1 MRARVDRIYCNMTDL
16 TNKRILLGIS
26 GGIAA
31 YKSPDIVRRLRERG
45 FEVRVAMTRAACE
58 FVTPLTFQAVSGKS
72 VHTHLL
78 DASAEAA
85 MGHIE
90 LARWADTVL
99 IAPAT
104 ADYLA
109 KLAHGIADDLLSTLC
124 LATTSPIVVAPAMNR
139 QMWDAEATR
148 ENVAVLKARGVT
160 FLGPGDGS
168 QACGEVGPGRMLEPA
183 DISALIAARYNCDKL
198 RGLKV
203 MVTAGATREALD
215 PVRFISNQ
223 SSGKM
228 GYAVA
233 NAAAEAG
240 ARVILVSGPTSL
252 EAPLGVDRVCVNS
265 AQEMFAAVMQRVG
278 ESQIFI
284 GAAAVSDYAPKEYAE
299 QKLKKSKDRM
309 TIELVK
315 TRDILAEVAA
325 MDHAPFTVGF
335 AAETDDVETYARDK
349 LRKKS
354 LDMIAANLVGV
365 PGSGFGSD
373 ENALS
378 VYWSGGA
385 EELEL
390 APKLHLARRLIGI
403 VADRYREK
411 HSAQNS

>member
-1 MRARVDRIYCNMTDL
+1 MTQL

-31 YKSPDIVRRLRERG
+31 YKSPDIVRRLREKG
-45 FEVRVAMTRAACE
+45 FVVRVAMTPAACE
-58 FVTPLTFQAVSGKS
+58 FITPLTLQAVSGKP

-78 DASAEAA
+78 DAGAEAA

-99 IAPAT
+99 IAPAS
-104 ADYLA
+104 ADCLA
-109 KLAHGIADDLLSTLC
+109 KLALGLANDLLSTLC
-124 LATTSPIVVAPAMNR
+124 LATTAPIVVAPAMNR

-148 ENVAVLKARGVT
+148 KNVSVLEARGVT
-160 FLGPGDGS
+160 FFGPGEGS

-183 DISALIAARYNCDKL
+183 DICALIAARYNSDKL
-198 RGLKV
+198 LGLSV

-215 PVRFISNQ
+215 PVRFISNH

-233 NAAAEAG
+233 DAAAEAG
-240 ARVILVSGPTSL
+240 ARVLLVSGPTSL
-252 EAPLGVDRVCVNS
+252 DAPYGVERVCVTS
-265 AQEMFAAVMQRVG
+265 AMEMFDAVMQRVRD
-278 ESQIFI
+278 SQIFI
-284 GAAAVSDYAPKEYAE
+284 GAAAVSDYTPKDYAE
-299 QKLKKSKDRM
+299 QKLKKSKDSM
-309 TIELVK
+309 TLSLVK

-335 AAETDDVETYARDK
+335 AAETNNVEGYAREK
-349 LRKKS
+349 LSRKS
-354 LDMIAANLVGV
+354 LDMIAANRVGV
-365 PGSGFGSD
+365 SGSGFGSD

-378 VYWSGGA
+378 VYWPGGA

-403 VADRYREK
+403 VAERYREK
-411 HSAQNS
+411 HPAQNS

>member
-1 MRARVDRIYCNMTDL
+1 MTL
-16 TNKRILLGIS
+16 STNKRILLGIS

-58 FVTPLTFQAVSGKS
+58 FVTPLTLQAVSGVP
-72 VHTHLL
+72 VHTRLL

-99 IAPAT
+99 IAPAS
-104 ADYLA
+104 ADCLA

-124 LATTSPIVVAPAMNR
+124 LATAAPIVLAPAMNR
-139 QMWDAEATR
+139 QMWEARATQ
-148 ENVAVLKARGVT
+148 ENVAVLKARGLAL
-160 FLGPGDGS
+160 LGPGDGS

-183 DISALIAARYNCDKL
+183 DISDMIAARYNSDKL
-198 RGLKV
+198 RGLSV

-233 NAAAEAG
+233 DAAAEAG
-240 ARVILVSGPTSL
+240 ARVVLVSGPTSL
-252 EAPLGVDRVCVNS
+252 EAPYGVERVCVTS
-265 AQEMFAAVMQRVG
+265 AGEMYDAVMRRIRD
-278 ESQIFI
+278 SQIFI
-284 GAAAVSDYAPKEYAE
+284 GAAAVSDYAPKDYAE
-299 QKLKKSKDRM
+299 QKLKKSKDSM
-309 TIELVK
+309 TISLVK

-325 MDHAPFTVGF
+325 LEHAPFTVGF
-335 AAETDDVETYARDK
+335 AAETNNVEGYARDK
-349 LRKKS
+349 LSRKS
-354 LDMIAANLVGV
+354 LDMIAANRVGV
-365 PGSGFGSD
+365 TGSGFGSD

-378 VYWSGGA
+378 VYWSDGA

-411 HSAQNS
+411 HPAQNS

>member
-1 MRARVDRIYCNMTDL
+1 MTEL

-45 FEVRVAMTRAACE
+45 FEVRVAMTPAACE
-58 FVTPLTFQAVSGKS
+58 FVTPLTFQAVSGKP

-78 DASAEAA
+78 DAGAEAA

-104 ADYLA
+104 ADCLA

-124 LATTSPIVVAPAMNR
+124 LATSSPIVVAPAMNR
-139 QMWDAEATR
+139 QMWEAEATR

-168 QACGEVGPGRMLEPA
+168 QACGEVGPGRMLEAA
-183 DISALIAARYNCDKL
+183 DISAFIAARYNCDKL
-198 RGLKV
+198 RGVRV

-233 NAAAEAG
+233 DAAAEAG

-265 AQEMFAAVMQRVG
+265 AREMFDAVMQRVR

-284 GAAAVSDYAPKEYAE
+284 GAAAVSDYAPKEYAA

-309 TIELVK
+309 TIALVK

-335 AAETDDVETYARDK
+335 AAETEDVENYATDK

-390 APKLHLARRLIGI
+390 APKLQLARRLIGI

-411 HSAQNS
+411 HSAENS

>member
-1 MRARVDRIYCNMTDL
+1 MSAS

-31 YKSPDIVRRLRERG
+31 YKSPDIVRRLREKG
-45 FEVRVAMTRAACE
+45 FEVRVAMTRAACA
-58 FVTPLTFQAVSGKS
+58 FITPLTLQAVSGKP

-104 ADYLA
+104 ADLLA
-109 KLAHGIADDLLSTLC
+109 KLAHGIADDLLSTVC
-124 LATTSPIVVAPAMNR
+124 LATAAPIVVAPAMNR
-139 QMWDAEATR
+139 QMWEAQATR
-148 ENVAVLKARGVT
+148 ENVAALTARGVA

-183 DISALIAARYNCDKL
+183 DISALIAARYNSDRL
-198 RGLKV
+198 QGLSV
-203 MVTAGATREALD
+203 LVTAGATREALD
-215 PVRFISNQ
+215 PVRFISNH

-233 NAAAEAG
+233 DAAAEAG
-240 ARVILVSGPTSL
+240 ARVTLVSGPTSL
-252 EAPLGVDRVCVNS
+252 DAPFGVERICVTS
-265 AQEMFAAVMQRVG
+265 AKEMLDAVMQRIRD
-278 ESQIFI
+278 SQIFI

-299 QKLKKSKDRM
+299 QKLKKSGESM
-309 TIELVK
+309 SITLVK
-315 TRDILAEVAA
+315 TRDILADVAA
-325 MDHAPFTVGF
+325 LDNAPFTVGF
-335 AAETDDVETYARDK
+335 AAETTDVETYAKEK
-349 LRKKS
+349 LSRKS
-354 LDMIAANLVGV
+354 LDMIAANRVGV

-373 ENALS
+373 DNTLT
-378 VYWSGGA
+378 VYWSDGA
-385 EELEL
+385 ERLEL
-390 APKLHLARRLIGI
+390 APKLQIARRLVGI

-411 HSAQNS
+411 HSAQNP

>member
-1 MRARVDRIYCNMTDL
+1 MTAS

-31 YKSPDIVRRLRERG
+31 YKSPDIVRRLREKG

-58 FVTPLTFQAVSGKS
+58 FITPLTLQAVSAKP

-78 DASAEAA
+78 DAGAEAA

-99 IAPAT
+99 IAPAS
-104 ADYLA
+104 ADCLA

-124 LATTSPIVVAPAMNR
+124 LATTAPIVVAPAMNV
-139 QMWDAEATR
+139 QMWEAKATR
-148 ENVAVLKARGVT
+148 DNVELLKARGVT

-183 DISALIAARYNCDKL
+183 DIAELIAARYNSNRLK
-198 RGLKV
+198 GLSV

-215 PVRFISNQ
+215 PVRFISNL

-233 NAAAEAG
+233 DAAAEAG
-240 ARVILVSGPTSL
+240 ARVILVSGPTHL
-252 EAPLGVDRVCVNS
+252 EAPSGVERVCVGS
-265 AQEMFAAVMQRVG
+265 AGEMYDAVMHRVR

-284 GAAAVSDYAPKEYAE
+284 GAAAVSDYTPKEYLK
-299 QKLKKSKDRM
+299 QKLKKSSDAM
-309 TIELVK
+309 TVSLVRTK
-315 TRDILAEVAA
+315 DILAEVAA

-335 AAETDDVETYARDK
+335 AAETDDVETYAKDK
-349 LRKKS
+349 LLRKS
-354 LDMIAANLVGV
+354 LDMIAANRVGL

-373 ENALS
+373 DNSLS
-378 VYWSGGA
+378 VYWPGGA
-385 EELEL
+385 QELEL
-390 APKLHLARRLIGI
+390 APKRHLARKLIGL

-411 HSAQNS
+411 HPAQNN

>member
-1 MRARVDRIYCNMTDL
+1 MSAS

-31 YKSPDIVRRLRERG
+31 YKSPDIVRRLREKG
-45 FEVRVAMTRAACE
+45 FEVRVAMTRAACA
-58 FVTPLTFQAVSGKS
+58 FITPLTLQAVSGKP

-104 ADYLA
+104 ADLLA
-109 KLAHGIADDLLSTLC
+109 KLAHGIADDLLSTVC
-124 LATTSPIVVAPAMNR
+124 LATAAPIVVAPAMNR
-139 QMWDAEATR
+139 QMWEAQATR
-148 ENVAVLKARGVT
+148 ENVAALTARGVA

-183 DISALIAARYNCDKL
+183 DISALIAARYNSDRL
-198 RGLKV
+198 QGLSV
-203 MVTAGATREALD
+203 LVTAGATREALD
-215 PVRFISNQ
+215 PVRFISNH

-233 NAAAEAG
+233 DAAAEAG
-240 ARVILVSGPTSL
+240 ARVTLVSGPTSL
-252 EAPLGVDRVCVNS
+252 DAPFGVERICVTS
-265 AQEMFAAVMQRVG
+265 AEEMLDAVMQRIRD
-278 ESQIFI
+278 SQIFI

-299 QKLKKSKDRM
+299 QKLKKSGESM
-309 TIELVK
+309 SITLVK
-315 TRDILAEVAA
+315 TRDILADVAA
-325 MDHAPFTVGF
+325 LDNAPFTVGF
-335 AAETDDVETYARDK
+335 AAETTDVETYAKEK
-349 LRKKS
+349 LSRKS
-354 LDMIAANLVGV
+354 LDMIAANRVGV

-373 ENALS
+373 DNTLT
-378 VYWSGGA
+378 VYWSDGA
-385 EELEL
+385 ERLEL
-390 APKLHLARRLIGI
+390 APKLQIARRLVGI

-411 HSAQNS
+411 HSAQNP

>member
-1 MRARVDRIYCNMTDL
+1 MTESS
-16 TNKRILLGIS
+16 NKRILLGIS

-58 FVTPLTFQAVSGKS
+58 FITPLTLQAVSGKP

-99 IAPAT
+99 IAPAS
-104 ADYLA
+104 ADFLA
-109 KLAHGIADDLLSTLC
+109 KLAHGIADELLSTLC
-124 LATTSPIVVAPAMNR
+124 LATSAPIVVAPAMNR
-139 QMWDAEATR
+139 QMWDAKATR
-148 ENVAVLKARGVT
+148 ENVALLSARGVT

-183 DISALIAARYNCDKL
+183 QITALIAARYNSDKL
-198 RGLKV
+198 RGLSV

-215 PVRFISNQ
+215 PVRFISNL

-233 NAAAEAG
+233 DAAAEAG

-252 EAPLGVDRVCVNS
+252 ETPFGVERVCVSS
-265 AQEMFAAVMQRVG
+265 AGEMFDAVMQRVRD
-278 ESQIFI
+278 SQIFI
-284 GAAAVSDYAPKEYAE
+284 GAAAVSDYAPKNYADR
-299 QKLKKSKDRM
+299 KLKKSDHTM
-309 TIELVK
+309 TITLVK

-335 AAETDDVETYARDK
+335 AAETNDVEIYAKDK
-349 LRKKS
+349 LSRKS
-354 LDMIAANLVGV
+354 LDMIAANRVGV

-373 ENALS
+373 DNALS
-378 VYWSGGA
+378 VYWTGGT

-390 APKLHLARRLIGI
+390 APKRHLARRLIGI

-411 HSAQNS
+411 HSAQDS

>member
-1 MRARVDRIYCNMTDL
+1 MTVS

-58 FVTPLTFQAVSGKS
+58 FVTPLTLQAVSGKP

-104 ADYLA
+104 ADFLA
-109 KLAHGIADDLLSTLC
+109 KLALGLADDLLSTLC
-124 LATTSPIVVAPAMNR
+124 LATTAPIVVAPAMNR
-139 QMWDAEATR
+139 QMWDAKATQ
-148 ENVAVLKARGVT
+148 ENVAVLKARGVI
-160 FLGPGDGS
+160 FFGPGGGS

-183 DISALIAARYNCDKL
+183 EISASIAARYNSDKL
-198 RGLKV
+198 RGLSV

-233 NAAAEAG
+233 DAAVEAG
-240 ARVILVSGPTSL
+240 ARVVLVSGPTSL
-252 EAPLGVDRVCVNS
+252 DTPFGVERLCVNS
-265 AQEMFAAVMQRVG
+265 ASEMFDAVMQRVRD
-278 ESQIFI
+278 SQIFI
-284 GAAAVSDYAPKEYAE
+284 SAAAVSDYAPKEYADK
-299 QKLKKSKDRM
+299 KLKKSKDSM
-309 TIELVK
+309 TIALVK

-335 AAETDDVETYARDK
+335 AAETDDVETYAREK
-349 LRKKS
+349 LSRKS
-354 LDMIAANLVGV
+354 LDMIAANRVGV

-378 VYWSGGA
+378 VYWPGGA
-385 EELEL
+385 KELEL
-390 APKLHLARRLIGI
+390 APKRHLARRLIGI

-411 HSAQNS
+411 HPAQNS

>member
-1 MRARVDRIYCNMTDL
+1 MNAA

-45 FEVRVAMTRAACE
+45 FDVRVAMTRAARE
-58 FVTPLTFQAVSGKS
+58 FITPLTLQAVSGKP

-78 DASAEAA
+78 DAGAEAA

-104 ADYLA
+104 ADCLA

-124 LATTSPIVVAPAMNR
+124 LATAAPVVVAPAMNR
-139 QMWDAEATR
+139 QMWEATATR
-148 ENVAVLKARGVT
+148 ENVAVLSARGVV

-183 DISALIAARYNCDKL
+183 DITAAIAARYNCDQL
-198 RGLKV
+198 RGLSV

-233 NAAAEAG
+233 DAAAEAG
-240 ARVILVSGPTSL
+240 ARVTLVSGPTSL
-252 EAPLGVDRVCVNS
+252 DAPFGVERVCVNS
-265 AQEMFAAVMQRVG
+265 AREMLDAVMQRVRD
-278 ESQIFI
+278 SQIFI
-284 GAAAVSDYAPKEYAE
+284 SAAAVSDYAPKDYAE
-299 QKLKKSKDRM
+299 QKLKKSKDSMSITLIR
-309 TIELVK
+309 
-315 TRDILAEVAA
+315 TRDILADVAA
-325 MDHAPFTVGF
+325 LDNAPFTVGF
-335 AAETDDVETYARDK
+335 AAETNDVEAYAKEK
-349 LRKKS
+349 LCRKS
-354 LDMIAANLVGV
+354 LDMIAANRVGV

-373 ENALS
+373 DNTLT
-378 VYWSGGA
+378 VYWSDG
-385 EELEL
+385 EKHLDL
-390 APKLHLARRLIGI
+390 APKLQIARRLIRI

-411 HSAQNS
+411 HPAQNP